1 MSNTGRLLVTLVAI
15 AGFGFFGS
23 PSNNALPINSAA
35 AEPVAA
41 DPVYA
46 ASFKDFN
53 RNMQPLGQWKGK
65 TLVVYFWA
73 TWCKPCLSEIPELV
87 LLYDKYRSKNVMIVG
102 VAIDQADKVEK
113 FTKEHRITYPIV
125 YGGTEAVELSK
136 KMGNKIGGLPF
147 SIVIDAKGQVVETI
161 LGEMPKGKLEQI
173 LKQLAG

>member
-1 MSNTGRLLVTLVAI
+1 MSNPGRLFVTLVAI

-23 PSNNALPINSAA
+23 PSNYGLPINSAA
-35 AEPVAA
+35 ADPVSA

-53 RNMQPLGQWKGK
+53 RNMQPLSQWKGK
-65 TLVVYFWA
+65 TLLVYFWA
-73 TWCKPCLSEIPELV
+73 TWCKPCLSEIPQLV
-87 LLYDKYRSKNVMIVG
+87 SLYDTYRSKNVVIVG

-125 YGGTEAVELSK
+125 YGGNEAVELSK
-136 KMGNKIGGLPF
+136 KMGNKVGGLPF
-147 SIVIDAKGQVVETI
+147 MIVIDAKGQVVETI
-161 LGEMPKGKLEQI
+161 LGETPKGKLEQI